1 IKETYWGS
9 CIEKTG
15 ARAHQRHAR
24 DTLISVSAYRYT
36 QMTKQGTYAMNLRND
51 DATMRTMRT
60 MRIDLARAFK
70 SKLKWARRNAW
81 RCDRA
86 FFRECLEANAI
97 TIISR
102 RESLQFRGGLAAE
115 SL

>member
-51 DATMRTMRT
+51 DA
-60 MRIDLARAFK
+60 DDA
-70 SKLKWARRNAW
+70 
-81 RCDRA
+81 DD
-86 FFRECLEANAI
+86 AN
-97 TIISR
+97 
-102 RESLQFRGGLAAE
+102 
-115 SL
+115 